1 MNNGSA
7 PMWKVLVYDSI
18 GQSILAPIFSV
29 KELRELGVTLHI
41 ALHSERDA
49 VPDVPAVYF
58 CLPSEENLQAH
69 QMATYLRF
77 INSNQQQAEEVPY
90 QTGLSLF
97 GMSFD

>member
-1 MNNGSA
+1 MMRATKFVSA
-7 PMWKVLVYDSI
+7 
-18 GQSILAPIFSV
+18 
-29 KELRELGVTLHI
+29 
-41 ALHSERDA
+41 
-49 VPDVPAVYF
+49 
-58 CLPSEENLQAH
+58 LPSEENLQAH